1 MKKKIVDRISLVNA
15 IDYVK
20 LLLWFIE
27 ISIIIKYYH
36 Y

>member
-20 LLLWFIE
+20 LLLWLIE